1 MEQKNA
7 LFEQMPVR
15 KAFFKLALPVV
26 LSMVVSLVYNM
37 VDTYF
42 IAKTGNAH
50 LVAGVALGSPVFTL
64 MIAVGDIFGLGG
76 SSFISRLF
84 GQKRDQDG
92 KRLSV
97 FCFYGAL
104 FTGVG
109 ITALLLLLRTPLL
122 TVLGAQADTVQYAR
136 DYYTWIAVGAPFII
150 LSFTPCNQLRT
161 EGFANASMIGSILG
175 AVVNIV
181 LDPVLIFGCKLGAAG
196 AAIATV
202 IGYVFTDLYY
212 VVSAAAQP
220 SFVCG
225 YSAAA
230 GELAGGG
237 PGVCHR
243 YSGFHYQYCP
253 ELLCADHQPVFGAL
267 RYG

>member
-84 GQKRDQDG
+84 GQKRDPGWQAAE
-92 KRLSV
+92 RV
-97 FCFYGAL
+97 
-104 FTGVG
+104 
-109 ITALLLLLRTPLL
+109 LLLRC
-122 TVLGAQADTVQYAR
+122 VVYRRGHYGAAVAFAHAAADDAGR
-136 DYYTWIAVGAPFII
+136 PG
-150 LSFTPCNQLRT
+150 RH
-161 EGFANASMIGSILG
+161 G
-175 AVVNIV
+175 AVRPGLLYLDRRRRAVYHFV
-181 LDPVLIFGCKLGAAG
+181 LHPV
-196 AAIATV
+196 
-202 IGYVFTDLYY
+202 
-212 VVSAAAQP
+212 
-220 SFVCG
+220 
-225 YSAAA
+225 
-230 GELAGGG
+230 
-237 PGVCHR
+237 
-243 YSGFHYQYCP
+243 
-253 ELLCADHQPVFGAL
+253 
-267 RYG
+267 

>member
-84 GQKRDQDG
+84 GQKGDQD
-92 KRLSV
+92 
-97 FCFYGAL
+97 
-104 FTGVG
+104 
-109 ITALLLLLRTPLL
+109 
-122 TVLGAQADTVQYAR
+122 
-136 DYYTWIAVGAPFII
+136 
-150 LSFTPCNQLRT
+150 
-161 EGFANASMIGSILG
+161 AS
-175 AVVNIV
+175 
-181 LDPVLIFGCKLGAAG
+181 D
-196 AAIATV
+196 
-202 IGYVFTDLYY
+202 
-212 VVSAAAQP
+212 
-220 SFVCG
+220 
-225 YSAAA
+225 
-230 GELAGGG
+230 
-237 PGVCHR
+237 
-243 YSGFHYQYCP
+243 
-253 ELLCADHQPVFGAL
+253 
-267 RYG
+267 

>member
-97 FCFYGAL
+97 FCF
-104 FTGVG
+104 
-109 ITALLLLLRTPLL
+109 
-122 TVLGAQADTVQYAR
+122 TVRCLPA
-136 DYYTWIAVGAPFII
+136 W
-150 LSFTPCNQLRT
+150 
-161 EGFANASMIGSILG
+161 
-175 AVVNIV
+175 
-181 LDPVLIFGCKLGAAG
+181 
-196 AAIATV
+196 
-202 IGYVFTDLYY
+202 
-212 VVSAAAQP
+212 
-220 SFVCG
+220 
-225 YSAAA
+225 
-230 GELAGGG
+230 
-237 PGVCHR
+237 
-243 YSGFHYQYCP
+243 
-253 ELLCADHQPVFGAL
+253 AL
-267 RYG
+267 RRCCCFCARRC